1 MIKLNSILIGLLIS
15 FLWGFLCPTFAAA
28 DQAAVVSGI
37 MRDVTELGDI
47 LQKKHAIFEPS
58 AISTNIT
65 TAIIKAVDPYG
76 EVLTKEQAERRG
88 EELRGV
94 FYGVGLA
101 ITIKNKL
108 PTITDVISG
117 GAGEA
122 EGLKAGDIIE
132 KIADQK
138 TEGRSLAELV
148 SRLRGAKDEIVQI
161 TIRSGEKKQE
171 MRECKLK
178 RSLVQM
184 PVTGVTEEW
193 PRQIC
198 YLKINGLYENSGI
211 QIVTQLVSWAETKCA
226 GIILDLRNA
235 NGGDLQSAA
244 DVAGHFQPSD
254 PAILNIRDGSGAVL
268 ASYQGKNG
276 QTIAAPLMVLINRD
290 TSAAAEALA
299 AALGAGKGVLLIG
312 DPTRGD
318 DCIRE
323 FIPLADGRIIYLATR
338 RIEIKNGAS
347 YHGTGINPHIS
358 VTQTNEPAKTEEI
371 AGDEGNGLF
380 TKLSEEE
387 KLNRALLRRTKGDA
401 VLQRATDI
409 LLGLKALNIKGR

>member
-1 MIKLNSILIGLLIS
+1 MIKLNSILIGLLIT
-15 FLWGFLCPTFAAA
+15 FLWGFPCPTFAAA
-28 DQAAVVSGI
+28 EQSAVVSGI

-76 EVLTKEQAERRG
+76 EVLTKEQVERRG

-94 FYGVGLA
+94 FYGVGLS

-108 PTITDVISG
+108 PTITDVVKG
-117 GAGEA
+117 GTAEA
-122 EGLKAGDIIE
+122 EGLKTGNIIE

-138 TEGRSLAELV
+138 TEGMSLEEVA
-148 SRLRGAKDEIVQI
+148 SKLRGAKDETIQI
-161 TIRSGEKKQE
+161 TIRAGEKNQE
-171 MRECKLK
+171 TKEYKLK
-178 RSLVQM
+178 RSIVQM

-193 PRQIC
+193 PHQIC

-211 QIVTQLVSWAETKCA
+211 QIVTQLVAWAEMKNA

-244 DVAGHFQPSD
+244 DVAGLFQPAD
-254 PAILNIRDGSGAVL
+254 TAILNIRDGSGAVVT
-268 ASYQGKNG
+268 SYQGKAG
-276 QTIAAPLMVLINRD
+276 KTIDAPLMVLINRD
-290 TSAAAEALA
+290 TCGAAEALA
-299 AALGAGKGVLLIG
+299 GVLGAGKGVLLIG
-312 DPTRGD
+312 APTRGD
-318 DCIRE
+318 DCVRE
-323 FIPLADGRIIYLATR
+323 FVPLADGRIVYLATR

-347 YHGTGINPHIS
+347 YHGTGINPHVS
-358 VTQTNEPAKTEEI
+358 VTQTNAPVKTEEI
-371 AGDEGNGLF
+371 AGDDENGPF
-380 TKLSEEE
+380 TKVSEEE
-387 KLNRALLRRTKGDA
+387 KINRALVSRTRSDA
-401 VLQRATDI
+401 ILQRATDI